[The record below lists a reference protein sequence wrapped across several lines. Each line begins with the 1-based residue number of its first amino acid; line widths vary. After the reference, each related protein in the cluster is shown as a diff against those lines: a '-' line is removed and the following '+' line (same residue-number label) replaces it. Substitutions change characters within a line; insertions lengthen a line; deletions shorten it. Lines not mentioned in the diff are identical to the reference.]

1 MSLSLLFGRSVWI
14 VVLGS
19 MPWLLL
25 AQGVQQT
32 AYSKAGMVV
41 SCDHLASA
49 AGVAAMAAGGNAVDG
64 ATATAF
70 ALAVTCP
77 RAGNLGGGGFAVIR
91 TPDGKVI
98 TNDYR
103 EKAPGAAHRD
113 MFLDEQGKPS
123 SKLSLKSALAIGVP
137 GTVAGLLDIHERYG
151 RLSRT
156 KVMARAIHLA
166 RRGFHISY
174 DLASQL
180 QLRQEQFKRH
190 PATAA
195 VFTKEGQP
203 WQAGDLLRQP
213 DLAKTLMRIRQ
224 HGHLGF
230 YQGLTADLLVA
241 EMKRSGGLI
250 THADLE
256 AYSSVW
262 RQPIRSNYRG
272 YEIYSM
278 PPPSSGGIL
287 LAQMLNMLENIPVAD
302 LGFGSAKLL
311 HYMIEA
317 QRRAYAN
324 RNLADPDFYDIA
336 VAKLTG
342 KDFAKTLF
350 DSIDPNQASRS
361 ADIHQGPNPVR
372 KESPQTTHI
381 SVSDKEGYMVSMTT
395 TLNGSYGSM
404 IMVPGAG
411 FLLNNEMDDF
421 AAAPGVS
428 NLYGLV
434 GREVNKVE
442 PHKRMLS
449 SMTPTIVTKDGK
461 PWLVVGSPGGSTII
475 NAVLQVILN
484 TIDHKMPLDQAVRA
498 ARIHHQWLPERVL
511 IEPWGMSVDTLNQ
524 LKKLGHDNF
533 VTRPHDAYNRGIG
546 VVNSIIVMDDVMQ
559 GVADPRR
566 GGNATGW

>member
-1 MSLSLLFGRSVWI
+1 MSLSLFFSRSVWV

-19 MPWLLL
+19 VPVLLL
-25 AQGVQQT
+25 AKGVQQT
-32 AYSKAGMVV
+32 AYSEAGMVV
-41 SCDHLASA
+41 SCNGLASA
-49 AGVAAMAAGGNAVDG
+49 AGVAAMADGGNAVDG
-64 ATATAF
+64 AVTTAF
-70 ALAVTCP
+70 VLAVTCP

-91 TPDGKVI
+91 TPDNKVI
-98 TNDYR
+98 TNDHR
-103 EKAPGAAHRD
+103 EKAPGAAYRD

-123 SKLSLKSALAIGVP
+123 PKLSLRSALAVGVP

-151 RLSRT
+151 RLSRA
-156 KVMARAIHLA
+156 KVMARAIRLA
-166 RRGFHISY
+166 RQGFRISY

-180 QLRQEQFKRH
+180 QLRQKKLKRH

-195 VFTKEGQP
+195 VFTNKGQP

-213 DLAKTLMRIRQ
+213 DLAKTLTRIRQ
-224 HGHLGF
+224 HGRNGF

-241 EMKRSGGLI
+241 EMERSGGLI
-250 THADLE
+250 THADLQT
-256 AYSSVW
+256 YSSAW

-272 YEIYSM
+272 YEVYSM

-287 LAQMLNMLENIPVAD
+287 LAQMLNMLENISVAD

-311 HYMIEA
+311 HYMIEV

-324 RNLADPDFYDIA
+324 RNLADPDFYDMA

-342 KDFAKTLF
+342 KDFAQALF
-350 DSIDPNQASRS
+350 ASIDPDQASLS
-361 ADIHQGPNPVR
+361 VDIHQGPDPVR
-372 KESPQTTHI
+372 KESRQTTHI
-381 SVSDKEGYMVSMTT
+381 SVSDEEGYMVSMTT
-395 TLNGSYGSM
+395 TLNGAYGSK
-404 IMVPGAG
+404 IMVSGAG

-421 AAAPGVS
+421 AAATGAS

-449 SMTPTIVTKDGK
+449 SMTPTLVTKEGK
-461 PWLVVGSPGGSTII
+461 PWLVTGSPGGSTII
-475 NAVLQVILN
+475 NVVLQIILN

-498 ARIHHQWLPERVL
+498 ARIHHQWLPDRVL
-511 IEPWGMSVDTLNQ
+511 IEPWGASADTLNQ
-524 LKKLGHDNF
+524 LNRLGHSNF
-533 VTRPHDAYNRGIG
+533 ITRPDIYNSGIG
-546 VVNSIIVMDDVMQ
+546 VANSIIWTDGLMQ

-566 GGNATGW
+566 AGNATGL